1 MCRLHSNR
9 SCRKPQASIPKVQEA
24 PIIQIPNGTGA
35 ALHSLLMFEI
45 SLELGYWNLEFHFRH
60 LVTEV
65 PDPGEDHCHI
75 TIVRG
80 GDDLLVAH

>member
-9 SCRKPQASIPKVQEA
+9 SFRKPQASIPKLQEA

-35 ALHSLLMFEI
+35 ALHSLLMFEFHW
-45 SLELGYWNLEFHFRH
+45 SLEFHFRN
-60 LVTEV
+60 LVAEV
-65 PDPGEDHCHI
+65 PHAGEDHCHI